1 MNSLELT
8 FGLGNA
14 SNVDRI
20 TIEWP
25 SGIDQEIEDVTV
37 NQRIEITE
45 GQPLE

>member
-14 SNVDRI
+14 SNVDKI
-20 TIEWP
+20 AIEWP
-25 SGIDQEIEDVTV
+25 SGIDQEIEDVAV